1 MIAIL
6 PADEAERAARA
17 AEAGIP
23 DPAGGVCLTASDGTE
38 CLGFVFYRLSGGKN
52 GEKRAELF
60 SLRVSDPRLADGL
73 LRAALNAALDAGAQT
88 ALCGESGM
96 FSFLE
101 PLGFRPSGES
111 GGTSKTRKTR
121 EEPGEQESGNREV
134 VALIREI
141 FNKGCSGGC
150 HGERFGK

>member
-6 PADEAERAARA
+6 PAGEAERAARA

-23 DPAGGVCLTASDGTE
+23 DSAGGVCLTASDGTE
-38 CLGFVFYRLSGGKN
+38 CLGFVFYRLSGGKD
-52 GEKRAELF
+52 GGKRAELF
-60 SLRVSDPRLADGL
+60 SLRASDPRLADGL

-88 ALCGESGM
+88 AVCGESGM
-96 FSFLE
+96 FPFLQ

-111 GGTSKTRKTR
+111 GGTSKTR
-121 EEPGEQESGNREV
+121 EEPGKQESGDREV
-134 VALIREI
+134 IALIREI

-150 HGERFGK
+150 HGEHSGK